1 MALTR
6 SMLKSMNLTDE
17 QINAVIEEH
26 TTAKD
31 SLKQQIKDLE
41 AKYADYD
48 QIKNDFQKLSA
59 DVKKDN
65 WKEKYD
71 SVTKEFDDY
80 KKEVEENH
88 QRELKKEQYKQLLI
102 DNNINQKQ
110 IESILEVTKFD
121 EINLDDNNKLENV
134 DEINEAIK
142 NKWDG
147 FIVKNTI
154 SGVNS
159 EIPPSNLGGTSKDEI
174 MKIKDPVERQQE
186 IANHLELFT

>member
-147 FIVKNTI
+147 FIVKNSI

-159 EIPPSNLGGTSKDEI
+159 EIPPSNFGGTSKDEI